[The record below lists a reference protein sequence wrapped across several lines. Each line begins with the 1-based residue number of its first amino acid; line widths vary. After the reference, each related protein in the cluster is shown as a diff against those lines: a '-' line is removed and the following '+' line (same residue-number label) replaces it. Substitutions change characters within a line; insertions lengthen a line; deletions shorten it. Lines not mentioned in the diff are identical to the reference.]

1 MVEVTGRR
9 EGDRESRILLMASE
23 ALGAR
28 VRDEADAAVAI
39 TSKFGDFLKSAH
51 QSRVS
56 SEPAP
61 MLQSGAIG
69 AR

>member
-39 TSKFGDFLKSAH
+39 TFLRLH
-51 QSRVS
+51 LNLVTF
-56 SEPAP
+56 
-61 MLQSGAIG
+61 
-69 AR
+69 